1 MSKIDLECLV
11 RKLKKAAGWCSV
23 IIGTVLAVYVG
34 SWKMIIKPPAGL
46 YLAYRRGEW
55 QYFIL

>member
-1 MSKIDLECLV
+1 VSKIDLECLV

-46 YLAYRRGEW
+46 YLAYRREN
-55 QYFIL
+55 